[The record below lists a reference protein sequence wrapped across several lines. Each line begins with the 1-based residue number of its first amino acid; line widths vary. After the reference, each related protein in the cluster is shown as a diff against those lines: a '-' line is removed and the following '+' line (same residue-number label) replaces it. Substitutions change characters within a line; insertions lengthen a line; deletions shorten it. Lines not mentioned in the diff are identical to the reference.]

1 MRIST
6 LQKKLVKVSDIHA
19 NSLDIARD
27 GDWYILKLH
36 EEIGKLTKA
45 HLARSKRSRHKSI
58 AQNGNISAE
67 IIGQEIADVYAHTM
81 SLANNYGRDIV
92 AEIEKKWPR
101 YLTPTEN

>member
-19 NSLDIARD
+19 NSLAIARD

-36 EEIGKLTKA
+36 EEIGALAKA
-45 HLARSKRSRHKSI
+45 HLARSKRSRHKSVI
-58 AQNGNISAE
+58 QDGKF
-67 IIGQEIADVYAHTM
+67 GKEIADVYAQTM
-81 SLANNYGRDIV
+81 TLANNYGRDIV

-101 YLTPTEN
+101 YLTPAEN